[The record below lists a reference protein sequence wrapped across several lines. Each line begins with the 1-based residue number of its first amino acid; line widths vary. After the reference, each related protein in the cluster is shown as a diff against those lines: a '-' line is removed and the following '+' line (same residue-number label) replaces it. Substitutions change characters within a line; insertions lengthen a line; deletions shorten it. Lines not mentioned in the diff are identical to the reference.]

1 MQSHFAMRLYSR
13 LKPTVLLLLVTCS
26 FSSDATGQQV
36 ISEGN
41 VIVNGQQAPADFD
54 PQAFVGDIQI
64 GGPLLFLN
72 GSASG
77 RVTVNEGA
85 FLDANFIVIGS
96 EQSTGVFEARGIGT
110 SVTSQDIGLISGSF
124 SVTEGASVS
133 SSFLGTSN
141 ITPFAPTISVSGLGS
156 LLTINSS
163 SLDRGTLNISDAGTF
178 SASSLNLGNNGFP
191 TSARLNLTDG
201 AQAVIGELDFGFGG
215 PRRSEV
221 SIGDNSVLSV
231 FSGFAIDGNN
241 TITLEGGILLIVDQ
255 GIDIFESGELRGYG
269 DVIGEI
275 QLDGLPQQDQRVTV
289 SADQTLRTSGIRN
302 FTGQITNFGTLDA
315 GDNTIENGFDGRY
328 LGENS
333 TIRADTLVNQGTIN
347 LSNGRN
353 FVEAVLDNRGSFN
366 ISGGASVIFT
376 NEFFNNG
383 VVFTGA
389 GSTSTILGRLI
400 GPGVFEGE
408 GDVIVLG
415 PFVPGINPGL
425 VSFEG
430 DLALGAAATTE
441 IELGGT
447 LRSTAMQESPIG
459 RYDAVDVGGTLT
471 LGGELNIA
479 LVNGFN
485 IESGQEFV
493 IAEVED
499 SLVGQFT
506 GLYEGAMVD
515 NFGGTEL
522 FISYVAGDGN
532 DVALFTAAVSEILL
546 GDANQDGVVDFSDI
560 PAFIA
565 ILSAGDFLDEAD
577 VNQDGTVDF
586 SDIPR
591 FVEILSAS

>member
-1 MQSHFAMRLYSR
+1 MKLYPR
-13 LKPTVLLLLVTCS
+13 PKPLVLLLLVAGAL
-26 FSSDATGQQV
+26 SSDAIGQQL

-41 VIVNGQQAPADFD
+41 VVIDGQQQAPADFG

-221 SIGDNSVLSV
+221 SIGNNSVLSV

-241 TITLEGGILLIVDQ
+241 TMTLEGGFLIVDQ
-255 GIDIFESGELRGYG
+255 VIGIFESGELRGYG

-333 TIRADTLVNQGTIN
+333 TIRADTLINEGTIN

-353 FVEAVLDNRGSFN
+353 FVEAVLNNRGSFN
-366 ISGGASVIFT
+366 ISGGASAIFT

-400 GPGVFEGE
+400 GLGVFEGE

-447 LRSTAMQESPIG
+447 LRSTAMQQSPIG

-506 GLYEGAMVD
+506 GLDEGAMVD

-565 ILSAGDFLDEAD
+565 ILAAGDFLDEAD
-577 VNQDGTVDF
+577 VNQDGAVDF
-586 SDIPR
+586 LDIPG
-591 FVEILSAS
+591 FIEILSGS

>member
-1 MQSHFAMRLYSR
+1 MKLYPR
-13 LKPTVLLLLVTCS
+13 PKPLVLLLLVAGAL
-26 FSSDATGQQV
+26 SSDAIGQQL

-41 VIVNGQQAPADFD
+41 VVIDGQQQAPADFG

-221 SIGDNSVLSV
+221 SIGNNSVLSV

-241 TITLEGGILLIVDQ
+241 TMTLEGGFLIVDQ
-255 GIDIFESGELRGYG
+255 VIGIFESGELRGYG

-333 TIRADTLVNQGTIN
+333 TIRADTLINEGTIN

-353 FVEAVLDNRGSFN
+353 FVEAVLNNRGSFN

-408 GDVIVLG
+408 GDVIILG

-447 LRSTAMQESPIG
+447 LRSTAMQQSPIG

-499 SLVGQFT
+499 LSL
-506 GLYEGAMVD
+506 
-515 NFGGTEL
+515 
-522 FISYVAGDGN
+522 IH
-532 DVALFTAAVSEILL
+532 I
-546 GDANQDGVVDFSDI
+546 
-560 PAFIA
+560 
-565 ILSAGDFLDEAD
+565 
-577 VNQDGTVDF
+577 
-586 SDIPR
+586 
-591 FVEILSAS
+591 